1 MWLKSLVLRNFRNYS
16 DVALEFPEAINLI
29 VGDNA
34 QGKTNLLE
42 AIYFLSTA
50 KSHRTHLDDELIR
63 HGTEG
68 LYVKGHFESR
78 LSATVVEISN
88 TVAGKKRVNING
100 KLQTKSSHLIGH
112 ANVVIF
118 SPESLALVKGSPEYR
133 RRFLDILISQIN
145 PTYLRHLQDYR
156 RVLKQRNELLRQI
169 REDSASIELLASWD
183 EQLVETGIELMTM
196 RADIVA
202 KLSQL
207 AREKHNELTQS
218 SEILDIVYQ
227 KSCTS
232 NSNSKH
238 LHESKPLRESKLSDY
253 YHNALNRTMNMDIRR
268 GATSIGPHRDDLTL
282 SINNFDARRFGSQ
295 GQHRT
300 IALSLKLA
308 EIELIYAERG
318 ELPIVLLDD
327 VASELDTHR
336 IVFLFHLLNE
346 LNVQAFVTATQL
358 NNLRIN
364 KKQTAIT
371 FRTATK
377 GYGSS
382 KGYTIFEINDGI
394 ITNSNTS
401 SQRDIR

>member
-145 PTYLRHLQDYR
+145 PTYLRHLQNYR

-169 REDSASIELLASWD
+169 REDSASIGLLASWD
-183 EQLVETGIELMTM
+183 EQLVETGIGLMTM

-202 KLSQL
+202 KLSRL

-218 SEILDIVYQ
+218 SEMLDIVYQ
-227 KSCTS
+227 KSCTPNPNLTDS
-232 NSNSKH
+232 FSEP
-238 LHESKPLRESKLSDY
+238 LHESKPLRKSKLSDY

-336 IVFLFHLLNE
+336 IVFLFHLLDE

-364 KKQTAIT
+364 KKQTA
-371 FRTATK
+371 TK
-377 GYGSS
+377 GH
-382 KGYTIFEINDGI
+382 TIFEINDGI

-401 SQRDIR
+401 SK

>member
-145 PTYLRHLQDYR
+145 PTYLRHLQNYR

-169 REDSASIELLASWD
+169 REDSASIGLLASWD
-183 EQLVETGIELMTM
+183 EQLVETGIGLMTM

-202 KLSQL
+202 KLSRL

-218 SEILDIVYQ
+218 SEMLDIVYQ
-227 KSCTS
+227 KSCTPNPNLTDS
-232 NSNSKH
+232 FSEP
-238 LHESKPLRESKLSDY
+238 LHESKPLRKSKLSDY

-336 IVFLFHLLNE
+336 IVFLFHLLDE

-364 KKQTAIT
+364 KKQTA
-371 FRTATK
+371 TK
-377 GYGSS
+377 GH
-382 KGYTIFEINDGI
+382 TIFEINDGI